1 MFFFGPE
8 TTVSIL
14 GERNLLRVYSITFF
28 TNLIYTAIRYTVANG
43 DVSPFVGHN
52 AILRWTAL
60 QEVSYQDEDGYDK
73 FWSESHVSEDF
84 DMALRLQ
91 VAGYIIRLGSYT
103 GDGFKEGVSLTVYD
117 ELSRWEKYAYGCNE
131 LLFHPFR
138 FWIIRGP
145 FTPLFRKFVTSNIR
159 ITSKIT
165 ILAYIGTYYAIGAAW
180 ILTLLNYF
188 LIGWFNGYLD
198 HYYLDSFRVYFSL
211 VIVFS
216 ALGNTALAILRYRLS
231 EKSLLGS
238 SKSPFQPQ
246 TQSKADLTSSIRKLQ
261 MASPHE
267 RLPWRNI
274 PPRLSS
280 PPMPLL
286 RNRYVLGSYFEG
298 GWEHLFL

>member
-1 MFFFGPE
+1 M
-8 TTVSIL
+8 S
-14 GERNLLRVYSITFF
+14 
-28 TNLIYTAIRYTVANG
+28 
-43 DVSPFVGHN
+43 
-52 AILRWTAL
+52 
-60 QEVSYQDEDGYDK
+60 
-73 FWSESHVSEDF
+73 
-84 DMALRLQ
+84 LRLQ

-145 FTPLFRKFVTSNIR
+145 FTPLFRKFITSNIR

-198 HYYLDSFRVYFSL
+198 HYYLDSFKVYFSL

-216 ALGNTALAILRYRLS
+216 ALGNVALAILRYRLS

-238 SKSPFQPQ
+238 SKSPFLPQ
-246 TQSKADLTSSIRKLQ
+246 TQSKADLTSSSRKLQ

-267 RLPWRNI
+267 RLPRRNI
-274 PPRLSS
+274 SPCLPS
-280 PPMPLL
+280 PPLPLL

-298 GWEHLFL
+298 G

>member
-1 MFFFGPE
+1 
-8 TTVSIL
+8 
-14 GERNLLRVYSITFF
+14 
-28 TNLIYTAIRYTVANG
+28 
-43 DVSPFVGHN
+43 
-52 AILRWTAL
+52 
-60 QEVSYQDEDGYDK
+60 
-73 FWSESHVSEDF
+73 
-84 DMALRLQ
+84 MALRLQ

-145 FTPLFRKFVTSNIR
+145 FTPLFRKFITSNIR

-246 TQSKADLTSSIRKLQ
+246 TQSKAYLASSI
-261 MASPHE
+261 
-267 RLPWRNI
+267 
-274 PPRLSS
+274 
-280 PPMPLL
+280 
-286 RNRYVLGSYFEG
+286 
-298 GWEHLFL
+298 